1 MNLVGNFIQYLNAYE
16 KKNLDS
22 ISDMF
27 SDSIALR
34 DWKIS
39 VQGKSLAIDESRKNF
54 ANADSIEIHVLSTMT
69 NDNMVSGELKIV
81 VDKAETLFVVDVL
94 TFDEYGKITAIHA
107 YLGRED

>member
-27 SDSIALR
+27 SDDIALR

-39 VQGKSLAIDESRKNF
+39 VQGKSLAIDETRKNF
-54 ANADSIEIHVLSTMT
+54 ANADSIEIHVLSTMA

-81 VDKAETLFVVDVL
+81 VDKAETLFVVDVV
-94 TFDEYGKITAIHA
+94 TFDEDGKITSIHA